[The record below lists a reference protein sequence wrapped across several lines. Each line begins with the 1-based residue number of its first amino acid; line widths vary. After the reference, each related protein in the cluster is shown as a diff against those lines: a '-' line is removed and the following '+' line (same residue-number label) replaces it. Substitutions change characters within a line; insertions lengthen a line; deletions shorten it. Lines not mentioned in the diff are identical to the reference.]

1 MKNKPLLILFITI
14 GLLLVPVVYLVR
26 ALLFINSNDIEINPL
41 AIFLF
46 VQLTVI
52 SCIVAYGVWKV
63 QLWGF
68 YALIGF
74 GFLTTVLDL
83 YSWQTQS
90 FQNSWWV
97 MLDFVSVLAGITL
110 IIQEKVRKPYFNP
123 KIRWWETATRLRVD
137 LPANLYINGQKNE
150 VLVLDVSTTGCFV
163 EFDLPLEVGQTS
175 KIDINHDLLKFES
188 DGLVVRKSENPIGY
202 GIKFENTS
210 KANAK
215 LMKQILKNLRMG

>member
-210 KANAK
+210 KGNAK